1 MIVIPA
7 IDILD
12 GKPVRLYQGDYG
24 QSTCV
29 ADDVLACAK
38 NFEAANAPYLHV
50 VDLNGAKEGSRVNEA
65 LICEIVKLCT
75 IPVEVGGGIRTM
87 SAIDSYIE
95 NGVSR
100 VILGTSAIQ
109 DISLLKDAIHKYGS
123 KIAVGLDCKD
133 GYVCTSGWLEKS
145 KEYYLDFAKR
155 MEIIGV
161 QTLICTDISKDG
173 TLQGPN
179 FEMLE
184 QLKNHVSCNLIAS
197 GGVRDLSHI
206 QKCKDL
212 NLYGVIAGKA
222 IYEKTLD
229 LKEAIHIC

>member
-1 MIVIPA
+1 MIVLPA

-24 QSTCV
+24 QSKCV
-29 ADDVLACAK
+29 ADDVLVCAK
-38 NFEAANAPYLHV
+38 NFEAENVRYLHV
-50 VDLNGAKEGSRVNEA
+50 VDLNGAKEGSRVNED
-65 LICEIVKLCT
+65 LICEIVKTCD
-75 IPVEVGGGIRTM
+75 IPIEVGGGIRTM
-87 SAIDSYIE
+87 SAIDFYIE
-95 NGVSR
+95 NGISR

-109 DISLLKDAIHKYGS
+109 DIGLLKDAVSKYGS

-133 GYVCTSGWLEKS
+133 GYVCTSGWLETS

-155 MEIIGV
+155 MEEIGV
-161 QTLICTDISKDG
+161 KTLICTDISKDG

-179 FEMLE
+179 FEMLKA
-184 QLKNHVSCNLIAS
+184 LKNHISCNLIAS

-206 QKCKDL
+206 QICKEL
-212 NLYGVIAGKA
+212 GLYGVITGKA

-229 LKEAIHIC
+229 LKEALSIC

>member
-50 VDLNGAKEGSRVNEA
+50 VDLNGAKEGSRVNED

-155 MEIIGV
+155 MEKIGV

-179 FEMLE
+179 FEMLK

>member
-155 MEIIGV
+155 MEKIGV

>member
-1 MIVIPA
+1 MA
-7 IDILD
+7 
-12 GKPVRLYQGDYG
+12 
-24 QSTCV
+24 
-29 ADDVLACAK
+29 
-38 NFEAANAPYLHV
+38 
-50 VDLNGAKEGSRVNEA
+50 AKEGSRINA
-65 LICEIVKLCT
+65 DLICEVVKTCQL
-75 IPVEVGGGIRTM
+75 PVEVGGGIRTM
-87 SAIDSYIE
+87 EAIDFYIE

-109 DISLLKDAIHKYGS
+109 DDCLLKDAIKKYGS

-155 MEIIGV
+155 MEKIGV
-161 QTLICTDISKDG
+161 KTLICTDISKDG

-184 QLKNHVSCNLIAS
+184 ALKNHVSCNLIAS

-212 NLYGVIAGKA
+212 GLYGVIAGKA

-229 LKEAIHIC
+229 LKEALSIC

>member
-75 IPVEVGGGIRTM
+75 IPVEVCGGIRTM

-155 MEIIGV
+155 MEKIEV

-179 FEMLE
+179 FEMLK

-206 QKCKDL
+206 KKCKDL

>member
-155 MEIIGV
+155 MEKIGV

-179 FEMLE
+179 FEMLK